1 MHRNRW
7 LTPVFV
13 ILTTFSVAACAAS
26 PEILS
31 ERVPAA
37 VVEKVEDSEFNR
49 LVLTEKAAQRLGIE
63 VAPIREV
70 QVDGRT
76 RIAIPYAAVLYGTN
90 GDTWSYVVAE
100 PLTFTR
106 QPIEVDYIEDEL
118 AILSASLPIDLEVV
132 TVGVSELYGIDTGV
146 GR

>member
-13 ILTTFSVAACAAS
+13 ILTALTLAACGTN
-26 PEILS
+26 PEVLS
-31 ERVPAA
+31 ERIPAA
-37 VVEKVEDSEFNR
+37 VVEKVEGLEFNR
-49 LVLTEKAAQRLGIE
+49 LILTEKAAQRLGIE
-63 VAPIREV
+63 IAPIREIE
-70 QVDGRT
+70 VDGT
-76 RIAIPYAAVLYGTN
+76 KRIAIPYAAVLYGTN
-90 GDTWSYVVAE
+90 GDTWTYVAADA
-100 PLTFTR
+100 LTFMR
-106 QPIEVDYIEDEL
+106 QSVEVDYIEDEL